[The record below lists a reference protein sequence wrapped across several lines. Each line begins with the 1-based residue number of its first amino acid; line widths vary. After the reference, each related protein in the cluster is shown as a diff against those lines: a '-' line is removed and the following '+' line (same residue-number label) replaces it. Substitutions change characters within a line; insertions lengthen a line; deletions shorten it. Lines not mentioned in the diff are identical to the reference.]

1 MSSVGLGATL
11 NVAKPKKGSTVA
23 VFGLGAVGLAVS
35 LSYLL
40 MQMTYLIWLFFG
52 ITTAALLF
60 LVKIY
65 INTHTDT
72 HMILWFYVIR
82 LLKGLELRVLQ
93 GLSVLI

>member
-65 INTHTDT
+65 THTHT
-72 HMILWFYVIR
+72 
-82 LLKGLELRVLQ
+82 
-93 GLSVLI
+93 

>member
-65 INTHTDT
+65 INTQT

>member
-1 MSSVGLGATL
+1 MSSIGLGATL

-65 INTHTDT
+65 INTHTHDF
-72 HMILWFYVIR
+72 M
-82 LLKGLELRVLQ
+82 VLCD
-93 GLSVLI
+93 

>member
-1 MSSVGLGATL
+1 MSSIGLGATL

-65 INTHTDT
+65 INTHT